1 MITDLSR
8 TLSRTLMAA
17 LVLTTAAAEAK
28 GLLLSPEV
36 LPATVRASFADQIAS
51 AKKADPQTFAKVNA
65 VVAKADTLDQRKR
78 GRIAAISPMLKPLGA
93 PALWPLVSAMAFEAE
108 AAPQHASAKLGL
120 DVGVIEAAGAL
131 RDQRLVALWIALLDG
146 REQRFEVVR
155 AAAAALGKL
164 DTDEAA
170 KTLVALAKSDGV
182 RHEAALAA

>member
-65 VVAKADTLDQRKR
+65 VVAKAETRC
-78 GRIAAISPMLKPLGA
+78 
-93 PALWPLVSAMAFEAE
+93 SA
-108 AAPQHASAKLGL
+108 G
-120 DVGVIEAAGAL
+120 
-131 RDQRLVALWIALLDG
+131 
-146 REQRFEVVR
+146 
-155 AAAAALGKL
+155 
-164 DTDEAA
+164 
-170 KTLVALAKSDGV
+170 
-182 RHEAALAA
+182 